1 MKTAIAAACL
11 IAGVMA
17 GAADSHAGY
26 VIDFETLAHNDD
38 QIADHGATYLDNGYL
53 FTNTAT
59 EANSGYAPSF
69 ATLGSQVYGY
79 SGSTALINN
88 NYTGQ
93 TVLARTNGGTFNLAA
108 ITLATLYPMDA
119 PDNTP
124 VTVQF
129 NGHLANGNTVTQS
142 FTVQGDF
149 AAQSFTF
156 GSDFS
161 NLVSV
166 DWLQDAYAYQFDNV
180 DVTATPV
187 PAAAW
192 LLGSGLLGL
201 AGLRRRERQ
210 Q

>member
-1 MKTAIAAACL
+1 MKTAIAAVCL
-11 IAGVMA
+11 VAGVLA

-26 VIDFETLAHNDD
+26 VIDFETLAHSDELV
-38 QIADHGATYLDNGYL
+38 ADHGATYLDNGYL

-59 EANSGYAPSF
+59 FEDSGYSPSF

-79 SGSTALINN
+79 SGSTALLNN
-88 NYTGQ
+88 NYVGQ
-93 TVLARTNGGTFNLAA
+93 TVLARTNGGTFNLSS
-108 ITLATLYPMDA
+108 ITLATLYPMDT

-124 VTVQF
+124 VSVQF

-142 FTVQGDF
+142 FTVNGDF
-149 AAQSFTF
+149 TAQTFTF

-161 NLVSV
+161 NLVSA
-166 DWLQDAYAYQFDNV
+166 DWLQSDYAYQFDNV

-201 AGLRRRERQ
+201 VGLRRREKQ